1 MEEEEP
7 LGRYLEGGALALET
21 GARKRESFTTGP
33 ELDRSDLGG
42 GPAHAPLV
50 MGMLDLEETEE
61 MECVCEMAE
70 EGVPLEELMCECCVV
85 MGGAFEAIGGG
96 QAHCDDMVPVARGTW
111 TRGCDAEV
119 TEEGPAEAVKP
130 CVADCGCVVWN
141 TGAFRCAIDDP
152 CDWEYGMAEI
162 SDEVR
167 SDGPEDDDKCP

>member
-1 MEEEEP
+1 MALLATKLATDLGAGVRIVPALMTVPCMEEEEP

-119 TEEGPAEAVKP
+119 TG
-130 CVADCGCVVWN
+130 
-141 TGAFRCAIDDP
+141 
-152 CDWEYGMAEI
+152 
-162 SDEVR
+162 
-167 SDGPEDDDKCP
+167 KCKAPIPG